1 MMIKL
6 EKYTHVVWDFN
17 GTILDDVRIG
27 IDSVNVLLER
37 RAMPLVDSL
46 EKYHSVF
53 GFPITEYYE
62 KLGFDFKKE
71 PFDDIAI
78 EWVAEYNAR
87 RRSAPLCTG
96 AREMLKKI
104 RELGIPQLIISA
116 TEVNMLAEQTRELG
130 VFEFFTELIGLDN
143 IHAGSK
149 KHLAVEWKGKHS
161 DARVLFI
168 GDTDHDYDVACAMGA
183 DCILVAQGHQ
193 SYGHLREIC
202 TTTVKSLNDILDKC

>member
-1 MMIKL
+1 
-6 EKYTHVVWDFN
+6 
-17 GTILDDVRIG
+17 
-27 IDSVNVLLER
+27 
-37 RAMPLVDSL
+37 
-46 EKYHSVF
+46 
-53 GFPITEYYE
+53 
-62 KLGFDFKKE
+62 
-71 PFDDIAI
+71 
-78 EWVAEYNAR
+78 
-87 RRSAPLCTG
+87 
-96 AREMLKKI
+96 
-104 RELGIPQLIISA
+104 
-116 TEVNMLAEQTRELG
+116 MLAEQTRELG